1 MDGSNKVEVQYQKEQ
16 EFRQEV
22 EQKIEVRISLN
33 LRNNHAVLHW
43 RT

>member
-1 MDGSNKVEVQYQKEQ
+1 MDGKNKVEVQYQKEQ

-22 EQKIEVRISLN
+22 EQEIEVRISLN